1 MKHVRNMELN
11 PVEKNLKMLYQ
22 RYSARHLNQPCA
34 REDVRDILDAAFST
48 KEPPGVI
55 NLNTNIDEQAFISD
69 DMDAAFVRHLRYIP
83 AFWHAHRFFELLYVV
98 NGKCI
103 NTVFNQ
109 TISMCAGDICIMAP
123 DIDHAISAFSDE
135 DIVLNILIRKSTFE
149 QSFFGLLEGDDILS
163 DFFKRTFYQT
173 VEIPY
178 LIFHTGD
185 DPQIYQDIDRA
196 YQEYIGKRRYKKQ
209 MINVLLSE
217 LFISLF
223 RRHEQNIEIANVRLN
238 TAEQNL
244 IYILRYMQA
253 HYTSIT
259 LKELA
264 EFFNY
269 SERQL
274 QRLILNATGM
284 TFKENIQKQK
294 MTKAAGLLTYSN
306 LSVSQ
311 ICERTGFQSFNNF
324 RKIFYKYYQMTPSE
338 FRKACSAEK
347 RESAISD
354 GEG

>member
-1 MKHVRNMELN
+1 MNYIRDMELN
-11 PVEKNLKMLYQ
+11 PVEKNLKRLYLK
-22 RYSARHLNQPCA
+22 YPSRHLNQPCT
-34 REDVRDILDAAFST
+34 REDVLDILDAAFSM
-48 KEPPGVI
+48 EESLGVM
-55 NLNTNIDEQAFISD
+55 NMESNIDEQTFISD
-69 DMDAAFVRHLRYIP
+69 DMDAAFVKHVRYTP

-98 NGKCI
+98 NGQCT
-103 NTVFNQ
+103 NTMFNQ
-109 TISMCAGDICIMAP
+109 TISMHAGDICIIAP
-123 DIDHAISAFSDE
+123 DIVHAISVFSDE

-185 DPQIYQDIDRA
+185 DTQIYQNVDRA
-196 YQEYIGKRRYKKQ
+196 YQEYIGKKRYKKQ
-209 MINVLLSE
+209 MINALLSE

-223 RRHEQNIEIANVRLN
+223 RRHEQDIEVPNVRLN

-274 QRLILNATGM
+274 QRIILNATGM

-294 MTKAAGLLTYSN
+294 MTKAAELLACSTLPISK
-306 LSVSQ
+306 
-311 ICERTGFQSFNNF
+311 ICEQTGFQSFNNF
-324 RKIFYKYYQMTPSE
+324 RKIFYRYYQMTPSKYRNTYSE
-338 FRKACSAEK
+338 ASCEK
-347 RESAISD
+347 SGVDAF
-354 GEG
+354 